1 MSSIDCIPVS
11 CFEAI
16 PESSANNLKGQVIL
30 IPTAAGLYRPL
41 DKAYPNMARAL
52 AESGYLVRVVEFPGQ
67 NGRAGKYSVFASCLG
82 LANFLEQKS
91 LLEGIPLFLF
101 GVCTGALAALFSA
114 VRTRTIKAIFTWD
127 LCPTYQYSPE
137 AYRRLEQKF
146 GLMVHWDTALTPV
159 QAEEI
164 VGKVQQRV
172 YFGVPIKSKCTN
184 VAEQQG
190 LCKLAKNSKCIPVE
204 GVGHI
209 PGLPRDSEMRIAQII
224 CKEYD
229 VVMGES

>member
-1 MSSIDCIPVS
+1 MSSTDCIPVS

-16 PESSANNLKGQVIL
+16 PESSANSLKGQVIL

-67 NGRAGKYSVFASCLG
+67 NGRAGKYSVVDSCLG
-82 LANFLEQKS
+82 LASFLEQKS
-91 LLEGIPLFLF
+91 LVEGLPLFMF
-101 GVCTGALAALFSA
+101 GLCTGALAALFSA
-114 VRTRTIKAIFTWD
+114 VRTTTIKAIFTWD
-127 LCPTYQYSPE
+127 LCPTYEYNIDS
-137 AYRRLEQKF
+137 YRRLEQKF
-146 GLMVHWDTALTPV
+146 GLIVDWDTALTPV

-164 VGKVQQRV
+164 VGKVRQRI

-184 VAEQQG
+184 VAEQQK
-190 LCKLAKNSKCIPVE
+190 LCSLARKGECIPVE

-209 PGLPRDSEMRIAQII
+209 PGLPKDSEMRIAQII
-224 CKEYD
+224 RKEFD
-229 VVMGES
+229 VFMRES

>member
-1 MSSIDCIPVS
+1 MSSTDCVPVL

-16 PESSANNLKGQVIL
+16 PESSANSLKGQVIL

-52 AESGYLVRVVEFPGQ
+52 SESGYLVRVVEFPGQ

-82 LANFLEQKS
+82 LVSFLEQKS
-91 LLEGIPLFLF
+91 LVEDLPVFLF
-101 GVCTGALAALFSA
+101 GVCTGALTALFSA
-114 VRTRTIKAIFTWD
+114 IRTRTIKAIFTWD
-127 LCPTYQYSPE
+127 LCPTYEYSPE

-146 GLMVHWDTALTPV
+146 GLIVDWDTALTPV

-164 VGKVQQRV
+164 VGKVQQRI

-184 VAEQQG
+184 VAEQQK
-190 LCKLAKNSKCIPVE
+190 LCSLARKGECIPVE

-209 PGLPRDSEMRIAQII
+209 PGLPRDSEMRIAEII
-224 CKEYD
+224 CKKYD
-229 VVMGES
+229 TLVKES